1 MLRDRVDVFRV
12 SYQHTNE
19 KQRKKRI
26 NFAKDSILY
35 TGKSVLFNRRKH

>member
-19 KQRKKRI
+19 KQRKKRV
-26 NFAKDSILY
+26 NFAKDSFYIRE
-35 TGKSVLFNRRKH
+35 N